1 MIREQLEA
9 YHDLMVQLIT
19 KETQIKNLRKYA
31 GGLKSPSLEGM
42 PYGSGISDKTGN
54 AAVEI
59 ADLEE
64 RLKFQIQRAKEL
76 KPPIEEFINSIDDDV
91 TRLIFKFR
99 VLYGY
104 SWSDVAEAMGGYNTK
119 GSVRARYRN
128 FLDRI
133 EPRPETEDEENEKET
148 A

>member
-1 MIREQLEA
+1 MTFEQLDN
-9 YHDLMVQLIT
+9 YHNLVKQIAT
-19 KETQIKNLRKYA
+19 KEEQINNLRKSM

-42 PYGSGISDKTGN
+42 PHGSGISDKTGN
-54 AAVEI
+54 AAIEI

-64 RLKFQIQRAKEL
+64 RLNYQVMQAKKI
-76 KPPIEEFINSIDDDV
+76 KPIVSEFINGIDDDI

-104 SWSDVAEAMGGYNTK
+104 SWSEVADTLGGYNTK
-119 GSVRARYRN
+119 GSVRGRYIN
-128 FLDRI
+128 FLKR
-133 EPRPETEDEENEKET
+133 DEET